1 MSTPRPVRRLP
12 AGSRSAAVYVFDR
25 ESIRR
30 VDAEAAEAYGLPTI
44 VLMENAASQVASAVL
59 DELPK
64 AATGSV
70 LICCGPGQNGGDG
83 LAAARHLHNSG
94 VPIGVL
100 LSHEPRDFKGDA
112 RTQLAVCVRMG
123 IEIICAEA
131 VDPYH
136 AFDAMNAHLGR
147 AGVIVDA
154 LLGTGLDRP
163 VVAESSLSALV
174 CAINDASRP
183 AASRPRARVVAVDI
197 PSGLDADT
205 GKPMVDWSGGGSGG
219 IEGAD
224 GGRRTAV
231 RADLTVS
238 MVGLKVGFMTL
249 DAQPFVGDV
258 MIADIGIP
266 AELAERLGRVVE
278 LNAHGGGGP
287 APRRRPDRTSAKPSR
302 S

>member
-1 MSTPRPVRRLP
+1 M
-12 AGSRSAAVYVFDR
+12 
-25 ESIRR
+25 
-30 VDAEAAEAYGLPTI
+30 PTI
-44 VLMENAASQVASAVL
+44 VLMENAASQVAAAVL

-94 VPIGVL
+94 VPLGVV
-100 LSHEPRDFKGDA
+100 LSHEPHDFKGDA
-112 RTQLAVCVRMG
+112 RTQLEVCVRMG

-163 VVAESSLSALV
+163 VAAESSLAALV
-174 CAINDASRP
+174 CAINDASTP

-205 GKPMVDWSGGGSGG
+205 GRPMVERSGGGGSAA
-219 IEGAD
+219 GA
-224 GGRRTAV
+224 GAYGVRPTAV

-238 MVGLKVGFMTL
+238 MVGLKLGFTTL

-258 MIADIGIP
+258 MIADIGVP
-266 AELAERLGRVVE
+266 AELVERLGRVME
-278 LNAHGGGGP
+278 LDGHGGSGP